1 MEIIFQG
8 NHSMEDTA
16 ENVVSV
22 LNLFKQRYGIESF
35 RQLHLNVTLV
45 DAQGDDVELID
56 SETAEVF
63 KVFEVC
69 RDNDLKEKPAFPHLQ
84 LVIDNT

>member
-8 NHSMEDTA
+8 KQSMEDTA
-16 ENVVSV
+16 ESVVSV

-45 DAQGDDVELID
+45 DEQGDDVELID
-56 SETAEVF
+56 SETSEVF
-63 KVFEVC
+63 KVFEIC
-69 RDNDLKEKPAFPHLQ
+69 RDDEQRRQSTSPNLQ
-84 LVIDNT
+84 LVVDNT